1 MDVAGFKEQ
10 SRSMWA
16 AGDYDAVAELI
27 WSVGER
33 LVERLGVREGEA
45 VLDVACGTGNAAL
58 PAAEAGA
65 RVTGLDLT
73 PELLERARQRAEGA
87 GVEIDWAEGDAEDLP
102 FEDESFDVVLSTFG
116 CMFAPRHALVA
127 RELARVLRPGGRIGI
142 ASWTPEGFVGEFFR
156 TIAAQ
161 LPPPPPFAEPP
172 LLWGTPEHVKSL
184 FAGTGLD
191 LEFARDAVDFRFE
204 SAPEAARYYEA
215 KFGPVIA
222 ARALLEPEGRW
233 EATHEELVAL
243 YARHAA
249 SDGTIAV
256 AAEYL
261 VAFGRKPAAA

>member
-1 MDVAGFKEQ
+1 MDVAAFKEQ
-10 SRSMWA
+10 NRTMWA

-27 WSVGER
+27 WDVGGR
-33 LVERLGVREGEA
+33 LVERLGVREGEEA
-45 VLDVACGTGNAAL
+45 LDVACGTGNAAI

-73 PELLERARQRAEGA
+73 PELLDRARRRSRDA
-87 GVEIDWAEGDAEDLP
+87 GVEIEWVEGDAEGLP
-102 FEDESFDVVLSTFG
+102 FADESFDVVLSTFG
-116 CMFAPRHALVA
+116 CMFAPRHELAA

-172 LLWGTPEHVKSL
+172 LLWGTPEHVESL

-191 LEFARDAVDFRFE
+191 LAFARDAVDFRFE
-204 SAPEAARYYEA
+204 SAAEAARYYET

-222 ARALLEPEGRW
+222 ARAFLEPDGRW
-233 EATHEELVAL
+233 EQTHEEFVAL

-249 SDGTIAV
+249 PDGRIDV

-261 VAFGRKPAAA
+261 VAFGRKLPAG